1 MKKVIYIGGPT
12 GVGKSE
18 IGVKVAKKLNGEI
31 ISCDAFQ
38 VYKYMD
44 IGTNKIKKEECEGV
58 EHHLIDIVNPNEE
71 FSSGLYKEIALK
83 KIEEIIS
90 KKKMPI
96 IVGGTG
102 LYLRTLLYFE
112 PPKRDENIRNSL
124 LKRAEKEG
132 LENLYNELKIVDP
145 DYANKINKNDK
156 KRVVRALEV
165 YYIYNKT
172 FSSFQKVE
180 ERFDALKFALIMDR
194 KMLYEKIEK
203 RVYDMFNRGFIDEV
217 KYIYNNFGFSKTSIK
232 AIGYE
237 EVLKYL
243 KNEINLEKC
252 IKEIIKK
259 TKDYARRQIIWLRKE
274 KDIIFINVDK
284 KSKEEIVEAILN
296 IIREKWKI

>member
-1 MKKVIYIGGPT
+1 MKRVMYIGGPT

-71 FSSGLYKEIALK
+71 FSSGLYKEIVLR

-90 KKKMPI
+90 KNKIPI

-112 PPKRDENIRNSL
+112 PPKKDETIRNSL
-124 LKRAEKEG
+124 LKRVEKEG
-132 LENLYNELKIVDP
+132 LESLYNELKIVDP
-145 DYANKINKNDK
+145 DYAKKINQNDK
-156 KRVVRALEV
+156 KRIVRALEV
-165 YYIYNKT
+165 YYIYKKP
-172 FSSFQKVE
+172 FSSFQKME

-203 RVYDMFNRGFIDEV
+203 RVYDMFNKGFIDEV
-217 KYIYNNFGFSKTSIK
+217 KYIYDNFGFSKTSIK

-237 EVLKYL
+237 EVLKFL
-243 KNEINLEKC
+243 KNEINLEEC

-274 KDIIFINVDK
+274 KDIIFINVDNK
-284 KSKEEIVEAILN
+284 NKEEIVEEILN
-296 IIREKWKI
+296 IVREKWKI